1 METKEKLSIL
11 KLHTLQKPTSC
22 QKAKIDNVKVVVGE
36 YYYKDA
42 RLYKNGKTF

>member
-1 METKEKLSIL
+1 MEMKEKLSIL